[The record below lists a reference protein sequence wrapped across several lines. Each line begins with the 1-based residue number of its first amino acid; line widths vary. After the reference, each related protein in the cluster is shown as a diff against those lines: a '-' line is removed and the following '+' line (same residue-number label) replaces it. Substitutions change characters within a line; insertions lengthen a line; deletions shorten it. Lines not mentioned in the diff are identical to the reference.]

1 MNEEFGNL
9 EIPVIVSMVETKE
22 SNLIGTARGIVVPT
36 QSAVFDKG
44 AVYHIEEV
52 HQNVC
57 KPTERT
63 SANYGVVLNFL
74 RDCIQEVN
82 KRKTRA

>member
-1 MNEEFGNL
+1 MNEEFANL
-9 EIPVIVSMVETKE
+9 EIPVIVSLVETKE
-22 SNLIGTARGIVVPT
+22 SNLIGSRRGIVVPSP
-36 QSAVFDKG
+36 SAVFDKG
-44 AVYHIEEV
+44 AVYHIEEI

-74 RDCIQEVN
+74 RDCLQEIV
-82 KRKTRA
+82 KRKYGA